1 MKKKMRT
8 RAAIIQGAVGITLGL
23 MVSTVAGQGSAVERP
38 SYEDNLAPVP
48 APVLP
53 PSPDSSSEA
62 APVPGPAPGRRPV
75 DAERPS
81 GVAQPFRAG
90 SFLLYPEIIAQG
102 FYDSNVFYTNS
113 NPLADRAFVFAPAIW
128 AQSDWREH
136 ALNFYAAAD
145 LTRYDR
151 YTIENTNDY
160 RLSGEGRY
168 DIDIDS
174 SVYGGLRYSRDH
186 QDRESP
192 EGRNG
197 LQPTVYYAGRAYAGW
212 FRQFGKTSVRVAG
225 TVLDLNY
232 RDVPFLTGGGQIA
245 IINNDD
251 RDRTQYT
258 AGVRVGYEA
267 SPRAEPFVQLALDDR
282 RYKNPDDLSQIPA
295 LPQYAG
301 LERNSNGYRA
311 VGGLRYNVPRVL
323 KAEFYAGW
331 LGQNYLDWRLA
342 DVSKPAFGM
351 ALQWQATDRLRVN
364 AVIDRTVEE
373 TTVLQVVPSLVP
385 ASSFVNTYLVANAAY
400 RATDRLTLRV
410 LGSASRV
417 AYQGIPRTDDYYS
430 AGAGIFFKLER
441 RLFVDLSYLYR
452 TLHSSEPFEDFKK
465 NQVFFAFGVL
475 IAP

>member
-1 MKKKMRT
+1 MGAQ
-8 RAAIIQGAVGITLGL
+8 AAIVRGVVGITLGL
-23 MVSTVAGQGSAVERP
+23 MAGVMAVHGYAAEGTV
-38 SYEDNLAPVP
+38 YDDNLAPIP

-53 PSPDSSSEA
+53 PIPDSSSEV

-81 GVAQPFRAG
+81 GFTQPLRAG

-102 FYDSNVFYTNS
+102 FYDSNVFYTNA
-113 NPLADRAFVFAPAIW
+113 NPLSDRAFVFAPAIW

-168 DIDIDS
+168 DIDVDS

-197 LQPTVYYAGRAYAGW
+197 LEPTVYYAGRGYAGW
-212 FRQFGKTSVRVAG
+212 FRQFGKVSVRVAG
-225 TVLDLNY
+225 TVLNLDY
-232 RDVPFLTGGGQIA
+232 QDVPFLTGGGQIA

-258 AGVRVGYEA
+258 GGVRVGYEV
-267 SPRAEPFVQLALDDR
+267 SPRAEPFVQVAFDDR
-282 RYKNPDDLSQIPA
+282 RYKNPDDLGQIPA

-301 LERNSNGYRA
+301 LERDSNGYRA
-311 VGGLRYNVPRVL
+311 VGGLRYNLPSVL

-331 LGQNYLDWRLA
+331 LGQNYVDWRLA
-342 DVSKPAFGM
+342 DVSTPAFGM
-351 ALQWQATDRLRVN
+351 ALQWQATDRIRVN
-364 AVIDRTVEE
+364 ATIDRTIEE
-373 TTVLQVVPSLVP
+373 TTVLQVTPTVVP
-385 ASSFVNTYLVANAAY
+385 ASSFVNTYLLANAAY
-400 RATDRLTLRV
+400 RASDRLTLRV

-417 AYQGIPRTDDYYS
+417 AYQGIARTDDYFS
-430 AGAGIFFKLER
+430 AGAGVFFRLER
-441 RLFVDLSYLYR
+441 RLFVDISYLYR
-452 TLHSSEPFEDFKK
+452 TLHSSEPFENFEK
-465 NQVFFAFGVL
+465 NQVFLAFGVL